1 MLLKVNRTW
10 KNMKKIIKQKYRIL
24 LIFIE
29 FIALCFI
36 TFIAYNFIVPAKG
49 TKTFY
54 LPSSDIKTLT
64 LTLEKNGYTVFFL
77 DELVMQFITLPKK
90 GWYTVKGEDEGRFF
104 FFYKLHTQISPLVN
118 IKIFAAETKVELT
131 KRLANDMKSNPM
143 ELLQHYDQL
152 SRFDEG
158 DIIAGDYALAKDAN
172 DYTMMK
178 YLFDMSSHTLLN
190 LSEMYCPYITTLFEQ
205 KILHIIASIIQKESN
220 NIDEMPLISSV
231 IYNRLEKGMRLQ
243 MDGTLNYGKHSHT
256 IVTSERIKTDTSLY
270 NTYKHKGLPPAPLSS
285 VSIDAL
291 KAACNPETSKYLFFM
306 LTKDGTHVFA
316 DNYDE
321 HLENVRAFKNRPKD
335 ENITNKNISIDTNKT
350 SIENNT
356 TSDSNI
362 SISHKRSVRKS
373 SKSNKS
379 KDSALE

>member
-1 MLLKVNRTW
+1 
-10 KNMKKIIKQKYRIL
+10 
-24 LIFIE
+24 
-29 FIALCFI
+29 
-36 TFIAYNFIVPAKG
+36 
-49 TKTFY
+49 
-54 LPSSDIKTLT
+54 
-64 LTLEKNGYTVFFL
+64 
-77 DELVMQFITLPKK
+77 
-90 GWYTVKGEDEGRFF
+90 
-104 FFYKLHTQISPLVN
+104 
-118 IKIFAAETKVELT
+118 
-131 KRLANDMKSNPM
+131 
-143 ELLQHYDQL
+143 
-152 SRFDEG
+152 
-158 DIIAGDYALAKDAN
+158 
-172 DYTMMK
+172 
-178 YLFDMSSHTLLN
+178 
-190 LSEMYCPYITTLFEQ
+190 
-205 KILHIIASIIQKESN
+205 IIASIIQKESN

-285 VSIDAL
+285 VSVDAL

-335 ENITNKNISIDTNKT
+335 ENITNNIDTNKT

-356 TSDSNI
+356 TSDSNTTSDNNATFDNNITSDNNI
-362 SISHKRSVRKS
+362 SISYKRSVRKS